1 MKVIHS
7 SIGVLLMA
15 LGFFFFSMTVEGDF
29 LKNFSYKL
37 LGFAIVAGGAV
48 YLKKVA
54 RFGRQKESQ

>member
-1 MKVIHS
+1 MKVIHFI
-7 SIGVLLMA
+7 IGFLLIA
-15 LGFFFFSMTVEGDF
+15 LGLFFLSITVDGDF

-37 LGFAIVAGGAV
+37 LGFAIVVGGAF

>member
-1 MKVIHS
+1 MKVIHFI
-7 SIGVLLMA
+7 IGVLIVA

-37 LGFAIVAGGAV
+37 LGFAIVVGGAF